1 LTTLQTRPLV
11 PIDLATVESLPDW
24 RRTLAWPLSHE
35 QRYDAVRGQMR
46 SLISFACE
54 LPDNLRDIVLLGSQ
68 AMVHNV
74 RALTELALA
83 LHHADSLG
91 MQVAGGRPE
100 LAYMRGETETPR
112 LGESPPPLRDR
123 PGNRWVR
130 RIARTASWTPWWRLP
145 GACLF
150 PTAVAVTHNSL
161 LRDAARTS
169 GERVGF
175 RHADSWLE
183 QIRTRARNVTPV
195 EGLGD
200 LAVSLAKR
208 LATVEGLEEVLR
220 QRLGDLIALHARR
233 VLRQAAKDLAALKAC
248 KDIPRRLWAGSGG
261 YYPVR
266 ALSLEVLRRGGTVRR
281 FDHGG
286 ANGFTTEEEG
296 VAFSEMT
303 VSTEYVTA
311 TPEVAR
317 MSIAVGTER
326 LVESFRKVEIYG
338 HKGDPAFRRAATL
351 LRQQAGPRRKVVY
364 VPTALIGFRQLY
376 PPLLPDA
383 VSLDWQLRLAETLA
397 ELPVEFLCRP
407 HPEGHHPGDR
417 HPLSRI
423 APLAGG
429 SFEEVMAMADLFV
442 FDYPL
447 TTTFWQCLCTD
458 VPMVF
463 LNMEVDELT
472 STARALIERRC
483 QVIPVTYDERNLPQ
497 LDREQL
503 ADAVV
508 EGSGTAD
515 PSEFRRLLA
524 GEE

>member
-1 LTTLQTRPLV
+1 MTASHIRPLV
-11 PIDLATVESLPDW
+11 PIDLAAVESLPDW
-24 RRTLAWPLSHE
+24 RRTLAWPLSHQ

-46 SLISFACE
+46 SLISFTCE
-54 LPDNLRDIVLLGSQ
+54 LSDDLRDVMLLGSQ

-83 LHHADSLG
+83 LHHADGLG
-91 MQVAGGRPE
+91 MEVAGARPE

-123 PGNRWVR
+123 PGNRWAR

-161 LRDAARTS
+161 LRDAARS
-169 GERVGF
+169 SEERVGF

-183 QIRTRARNVTPV
+183 QIRAGAGNTAPV
-195 EGLGD
+195 EGLDD
-200 LAVSLAKR
+200 LAHSLAKQ
-208 LATVEGLEEVLR
+208 LAAVEGLDGALQ
-220 QRLGDLIALHARR
+220 QRLGDMIALHARR
-233 VLRQAAKDLAALKAC
+233 ALNQAASDIVALRSR
-248 KDIPRRLWAGSGG
+248 KDIPRQLWAGSGG

-266 ALSLEVLRRGGTVRR
+266 ALSLEVLRRGGSVRR

-286 ANGFTTEEEG
+286 ANGFTKEEEG
-296 VAFSEMT
+296 VAFAEMA

-311 TPEVAR
+311 TPEVAQ
-317 MSIAVGTER
+317 MSKAVGPER
-326 LVESFRKVEIYG
+326 LVESFRKVKIYG
-338 HKGDPAFRRAATL
+338 HKGDPGFRRSAMVS
-351 LRQQAGPRRKVVY
+351 RHQAGPRRKVVY

-397 ELPVEFLCRP
+397 ALPVDFSCRP

-417 HPLSRI
+417 HPLEDI

-429 SFEEVMAMADLFV
+429 SFEQVMAKADLFV
-442 FDYPL
+442 FDYL
-447 TTTFWQCLCTD
+447 MTTTFWQCLCTD
-458 VPMVF
+458 VPVVF
-463 LNMEVDELT
+463 LDMEVEELT
-472 STARALIERRC
+472 PTARALIERRC
-483 QVIPVTYDERNLPQ
+483 RVIPVAYDERNLPQ
-497 LDREQL
+497 IDSEAL
-503 ADAVV
+503 AEAVV
-508 EGSGTAD
+508 GESGTAD

-524 GEE
+524 GEQ